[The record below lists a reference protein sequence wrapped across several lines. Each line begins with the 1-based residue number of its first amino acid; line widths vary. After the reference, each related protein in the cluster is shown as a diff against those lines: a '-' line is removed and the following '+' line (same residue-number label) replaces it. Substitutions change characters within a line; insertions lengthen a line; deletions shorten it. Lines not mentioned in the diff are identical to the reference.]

1 MPKKFLQR
9 FMPDPHKIREIESL
23 KFLGDKLHRPNLWH
37 LNRRS
42 VANAFACGLF
52 AMYTPPLPWQMIIA
66 AILAISFNAN
76 LPIAVALVW
85 ITNPVTWIPMY
96 YFAYWVG
103 ALLLGK
109 EIFAFST
116 FSHLFSFETA
126 WELGAPL
133 LLGCGVLMVAGAVLG
148 YFGVH
153 ALWRRHVLKRW
164 EERRLRR
171 QGIIIEHKPNPVLQ
185 ALEVLVEKIQA
196 AWISPAC
203 VEARAKLIFLTQEGM
218 ARAKPILC
226 DFAEL
231 GLRWLRQMRE
241 KLAEARSQEP
251 KV

>member
-1 MPKKFLQR
+1 MPKKFLKR
-9 FMPDPHKIREIESL
+9 YLPDPHKIREIESL

-42 VANAFACGLF
+42 VANAMACGLF

-66 AILAISFNAN
+66 AILAIYFNAN

-85 ITNPVTWIPMY
+85 ITNPLTWIPMY

-103 ALLLGK
+103 ALLMGK

-133 LLGCGVLMVAGAVLG
+133 LLGCGVLMVTGAVVG
-148 YFGVH
+148 YFGSH

-164 EERRLRR
+164 EERKLRR
-171 QGIIIEHKPNPVLQ
+171 QGIVVEHKPNPVFEAVTV
-185 ALEVLVEKIQA
+185 ALHYLHGV
-196 AWISPAC
+196 WTSPAG
-203 VEARAKLIFLTQEGM
+203 VEARARLATLVRQAKEKALPLFRQGSE
-218 ARAKPILC
+218 RA
-226 DFAEL
+226 L
-231 GLRWLRQMRE
+231 GWLRQMQQ
-241 KLAEARSQEP
+241 KLAEKRSREN

>member
-1 MPKKFLQR
+1 MPKKILQR

-42 VANAFACGLF
+42 VANAFACGMF

-66 AILAISFNAN
+66 AILAIFFNAN
-76 LPIAVALVW
+76 LPISVALVW
-85 ITNPVTWIPMY
+85 ITNPITWIPMY

-103 ALLLGK
+103 ALLMGK

-133 LLGCGVLMVAGAVLG
+133 LLGCGVLMAAGAVVG

-153 ALWRRHVLKRW
+153 TLWRRHVLKRW
-164 EERRLRR
+164 EERKLRR
-171 QGIIIEHKPNPVLQ
+171 QGILVAHKPNP
-185 ALEVLVEKIQA
+185 AG
-196 AWISPAC
+196 
-203 VEARAKLIFLTQEGM
+203 RIFGTEITV
-218 ARAKPILC
+218 K
-226 DFAEL
+226 
-231 GLRWLRQMRE
+231 
-241 KLAEARSQEP
+241 
-251 KV
+251 